1 MNCKKNNAGF
11 TLIELIVVIV
21 IISILSGII
30 IFAIGQYINKG
41 KDSNIAG
48 NLAILIPAGEV
59 FYNVE
64 NTNHGD
70 GYTGFCN
77 PDENSALKNA
87 ILQMPDQK
95 AGAPCFSDT
104 MQQATNPKGVCCTV
118 APNGN
123 SWAAC
128 ARKFATPANYYCVD
142 SRGIKKEID
151 TALYPCDDTITQCP

>member
-59 FYNVE
+59 FYNVG
-64 NTNHGD
+64 NTYD
-70 GYTGFCN
+70 DFCN

-151 TALYPCDDTITQCP
+151 NSLCNDNITQCP